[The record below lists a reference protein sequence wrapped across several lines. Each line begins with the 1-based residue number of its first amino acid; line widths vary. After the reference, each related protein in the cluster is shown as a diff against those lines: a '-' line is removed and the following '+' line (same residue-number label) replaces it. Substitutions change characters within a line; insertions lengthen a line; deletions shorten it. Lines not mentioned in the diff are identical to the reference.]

1 MMMLLLTK
9 EDDADDVDG
18 DNEEDVS
25 GNVGENLSH
34 IKEGFWWRERVLSL
48 ELG

>member
-1 MMMLLLTK
+1 MMMLLVLTK
-9 EDDADDVDG
+9 EDDADYVDG

-34 IKEGFWWRERVLSL
+34 IKEGF
-48 ELG
+48 

>member
-1 MMMLLLTK
+1 MMLLVLTK

-18 DNEEDVS
+18 DNKEDVS